1 MIAAMDSLTTLPL
14 IVGAIGNVAAGGLA
28 ALAERLLTILLAVFI
43 IGGVSVFALTA
54 FAWLWLKHAIGGPH
68 ASPIFDDAVS
78 AGGARHIVIR

>member
-1 MIAAMDSLTTLPL
+1 MLGGMDCLTTLPL
-14 IVGAIGNVAAGGLA
+14 IVGAIGNVSAGVLE

-43 IGGVSVFALTA
+43 IGGVSIFAMTA
-54 FAWLWLKHAIGGPH
+54 FAWLWVKRAIGGPH

>member
-14 IVGAIGNVAAGGLA
+14 IVGAIGNVGAGALA
-28 ALAERLLTILLAVFI
+28 ALAERLLTILLAFFI
-43 IGGVSVFALTA
+43 IGGVGVFALTA

-78 AGGARHIVIR
+78 ASSTRHIVVR